1 MLAFILK
8 IANLRGII
16 ILINELIWRY
26 VMKQAI
32 KKGLVVGLGV
42 ILQIAITLFI
52 DLFLIEKLW
61 IINLLYAFLRI
72 VIVVG
77 LIKYSKNY
85 SYTLPWII
93 IVLLFPV
100 IGTLLYIFIGE
111 NKRGSKILKSITE
124 SERTSKKYLIQD
136 EKVKAEFKNK
146 SHLNYL
152 CDFAGYPISKNND
165 VKYYPLGEEM
175 FKDMIRELKSAK
187 NFIFMEFFIIGYGEM
202 WSSILKILEEK
213 ARDGV
218 DVRVMY
224 DDAGCI
230 ATLNNN
236 YYKELESKGIKCMAF
251 NPLNPISGVIMNNRD
266 HRKILVIDGKV
277 AFSGGVNISD
287 EYINVT
293 SPYGHWKDTGV
304 KIVGDAIWNLTVM
317 FLTMWNATRKEDKDF
332 KKYKYAFKDLKERVG
347 YVCPYGETPLD
358 DEEVGKDIYLNIINQ
373 ANDYVY
379 ITTPYLI
386 IDTDVINALTLAAK
400 RGVDVR
406 IIIPGIPDKKITYTL
421 SESYIETLINGG
433 VKIYKY
439 TPGFV
444 HAKVFV
450 SDDHIA
456 TVGTLNLDY
465 RSLYLHF
472 ECGVYLED
480 VKCIKNI
487 KADLDDTIAKS
498 HNVTK
503 KEARVGIL
511 KNIWQTILRLFAPLF

>member
-1 MLAFILK
+1 
-8 IANLRGII
+8 
-16 ILINELIWRY
+16 
-26 VMKQAI
+26 MKHAI
-32 KKGLVVGLGV
+32 KKGIVVGLGV
-42 ILQIAITLFI
+42 ILQIVITLLI

-72 VIVVG
+72 AIVIS

-100 IGTLLYIFIGE
+100 VGTLLYIIIGQ
-111 NKRGSKILKSITE
+111 NKKSSKILKSIVSLE
-124 SERTSKKYLIQD
+124 NSSKKYLVQD
-136 EKVKAEFKNK
+136 EKIKKEFEDK
-146 SHLNYL
+146 SHLKYL
-152 CDFAGYPISKNND
+152 YNFSGYPITKNND
-165 VKYYPLGEEM
+165 VTYYPLGEDM
-175 FKDMIRELKSAK
+175 FKDMLKELKKAK
-187 NFIFMEFFIIGYGEM
+187 EYIFMEFFIISYGSM
-202 WSSILKILEEK
+202 WSSILSILEEK
-213 ARDGV
+213 VREGV
-218 DVRVMY
+218 DVRVIY

-236 YYKELESKGIKCMAF
+236 YYKELESKGIKCIAF

-266 HRKILVIDGKV
+266 HRKILVIDGLV
-277 AFSGGVNISD
+277 GFTGGVNISD

-293 SPYGHWKDTGV
+293 HPYGHWKDTGV
-304 KIVGDAIWNLTVM
+304 KIIGDAIWNLTVM
-317 FLTMWNATRKEDKDF
+317 FLTMWNATKKEDKDF
-332 KKYKYAFKDLKERVG
+332 KKYKREFKDLKENRG

-358 DEEVGKDIYLNIINQ
+358 DEEVGKDIYLNIINRS
-373 ANDYVY
+373 NKYVY

-386 IDTDVINALTLAAK
+386 IDTDVINSLILAAK

-421 SESYIETLINGG
+421 SESYIESLIKGG

-439 TPGFV
+439 TPGFI

-456 TVGTLNLDY
+456 SVGTLNLDY

-480 VKCIKNI
+480 VLCIKNI
-487 KADLDDTIAKS
+487 KRDLDATIAKS
-498 HNVTK
+498 HMVTK
-503 KEARVGIL
+503 KEARVGVI